1 MAEGVRR
8 GEVRPCGRRFLCSRI
23 HGRCKLVAEGGRARK
38 LAGALLEKPE
48 TFQYDASLRIR
59 QPVRVPERTGRKPKQ
74 ETQGSA

>member
-1 MAEGVRR
+1 MGKSAPAG
-8 GEVRPCGRRFLCSRI
+8 GAWWCSRI
-23 HGRCKLVAEGGRARK
+23 RGRCKLAAEGGKARK